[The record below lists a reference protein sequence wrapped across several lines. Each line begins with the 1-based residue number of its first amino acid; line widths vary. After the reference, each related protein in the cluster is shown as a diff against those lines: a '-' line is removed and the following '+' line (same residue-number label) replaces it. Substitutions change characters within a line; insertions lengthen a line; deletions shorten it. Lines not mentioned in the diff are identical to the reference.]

1 MIEMSVSIEDLKT
14 LESIH
19 NIDAAKALAKTIV
32 DEIGCALKEP
42 DQLAAD
48 PALLILNFRG

>member
-19 NIDAAKALAKTIV
+19 NVDAAKALAKTIV

-42 DQLAAD
+42 DQLVAD
-48 PALLILNFRG
+48 PALLILNFRD